1 MRTTITLDADV
12 AARLDRRVRERGITF
27 KEAVNS
33 ALRLGLDVEDPPR
46 VPEPYVVPTF
56 RMGLRSD
63 LDWDRASHIDA
74 DLEDEETL
82 RKMTL
87 GK

>member
-1 MRTTITLDADV
+1 MRTTITLEPDV
-12 AARLDRRVRERGITF
+12 AARLERRVRERGITF

-33 ALRLGLDVEDPPR
+33 ALRLGLDADQPP

-56 RMGLRSD
+56 RMGLLPGID
-63 LDWDRASHIDA
+63 LTKANQLA
-74 DLEDEETL
+74 AELEDEETI
-82 RKMTL
+82 RKLKL

>member
-1 MRTTITLDADV
+1 MRTTITLDPDV

-33 ALRLGLDVEDPPR
+33 ALRLGLDADQPPA
-46 VPEPYVVPTF
+46 PEPYVVPTF
-56 RMGLRSD
+56 RMGLRQD

-74 DLEDEETL
+74 DLQDEETL
-82 RKMTL
+82 RKLAL

>member
-1 MRTTITLDADV
+1 MRTTITLDPDV
-12 AARLDRRVRERGITF
+12 AARLDRRVRETGVTF
-27 KEAVNS
+27 KEAVNH
-33 ALRLGLDVEDPPR
+33 ALRVGLDVQDPPR
-46 VPEPYVVPTF
+46 TPEPYVVPTF
-56 RMGLRSD
+56 RMGLRRD

-82 RKMTL
+82 RQLTL